1 MSLQTLARINLLIG
15 LAVGLPLLAFL
26 FSSRM
31 RASRLW
37 RVTVTPLASIIGSG
51 FLIVA
56 PVMYREFRMWA
67 LPLVVLLNGLA
78 YAIGAALRDN
88 IRHEGPA
95 LTPTSSHYDPLVVR
109 LEGLSDLALG
119 LSYIV
124 SVTFYATLLSAFALS
139 LAGISPMDRVGS
151 VSATVLIRGGTTAI
165 LLFVGLWGLLRGLH
179 ALEDLEKVAV
189 NIKLAI
195 IGMLLAALAA
205 FFVFSLR
212 GLTPVHYAWETTRL
226 SWHAW
231 AVLGG
236 LLLITQGFETV
247 KYLDE
252 YPVELRTRAMRY
264 AQGLAALIYILFVP
278 LAGPISQ
285 HVRNVSE
292 TAIIDVLQIVAWGMG
307 YILSAAAIF
316 SQFGAVIA
324 DTIGSGGLL
333 ARVSRH
339 RLRQEQAYMLIAAL
353 GMALTWLF
361 SVFEIIALASRAFA
375 VYYLL
380 QTLIAIRLHLR
391 RGAYGRVAGYG
402 LVALLLVGIVLF
414 AVPAH

>member
-1 MSLQTLARINLLIG
+1 MSLQTLARVNLLIG
-15 LAVGLPLLAFL
+15 LAVGLPLLGFL
-26 FSSRM
+26 FSPRM
-31 RASRLW
+31 RGSRLW

-95 LTPTSSHYDPLVVR
+95 LDPTSSHYDRLVAR
-109 LEGLSDLALG
+109 LEDLSDLALG

-195 IGMLLAALAA
+195 IGMLLAALGA
-205 FFVFSLR
+205 FFIFSLR

-333 ARVSRH
+333 ARASRH

-380 QTLIAIRLHLR
+380 QTLIAMRLHLR
-391 RGAYGRVAGYG
+391 REAYGRVAGYG
-402 LVALLLVGIVLF
+402 LVVLLLVGIVLF
-414 AVPAH
+414 AIPAH

>member
-1 MSLQTLARINLLIG
+1 MSLQTLARVNLLIG
-15 LAVGLPLLAFL
+15 LAVGLPLLGFL
-26 FSSRM
+26 FSPRM
-31 RASRLW
+31 RGSHLW

-95 LTPTSSHYDPLVVR
+95 LDPTSSHYDRLVAR
-109 LEGLSDLALG
+109 LEDLSDLALG

-195 IGMLLAALAA
+195 IGMLLAALGA
-205 FFVFSLR
+205 FFIFSLR

-292 TAIIDVLQIVAWGMG
+292 TAIIDVLQIVAWDMG
-307 YILSAAAIF
+307 YILSIAAIF

-333 ARVSRH
+333 ARASRH
-339 RLRQEQAYMLIAAL
+339 RLRPEQAYMLIAAL

-380 QTLIAIRLHLR
+380 QTLIALRLHLR
-391 RGAYGRVAGYG
+391 REAYGRVAGYG

-414 AVPAH
+414 AIPAH

>member
-1 MSLQTLARINLLIG
+1 MSLQTLARVNLLIG
-15 LAVGLPLLAFL
+15 LAVGLPLLGFL
-26 FSSRM
+26 FSPRM
-31 RASRLW
+31 RGSHLW

-95 LTPTSSHYDPLVVR
+95 LDPTSSHYDRLVAR
-109 LEGLSDLALG
+109 LEDLSDLALG

-195 IGMLLAALAA
+195 IGMLLAALGA
-205 FFVFSLR
+205 FFIFSLR

-307 YILSAAAIF
+307 YILSIAAIF

-333 ARVSRH
+333 ARASRH
-339 RLRQEQAYMLIAAL
+339 RLRPEQAYMLIAAL

-380 QTLIAIRLHLR
+380 QTLIALRLHLR
-391 RGAYGRVAGYG
+391 REAYGRVAGYG

-414 AVPAH
+414 AIPAH

>member
-1 MSLQTLARINLLIG
+1 MSLQTLARVNLLIG
-15 LAVGLPLLAFL
+15 LAVGLPLLGFL
-26 FSSRM
+26 FSPRM
-31 RASRLW
+31 RGSRLW

-95 LTPTSSHYDPLVVR
+95 LDPTSSHYDRLVAR
-109 LEGLSDLALG
+109 LEDLSDLALG

-195 IGMLLAALAA
+195 IGMLLAALGA

-307 YILSAAAIF
+307 YILSIAAIF

-333 ARVSRH
+333 ARASRH

-380 QTLIAIRLHLR
+380 QTLIAMRLHLR

-414 AVPAH
+414 AIPAH